1 MILRKKGERRVLEA
15 YRGNRFKD
23 GKVLAIKSSQ

>member
-15 YRGNRFKD
+15 HRGNRFKK
-23 GKVLAIKSSQ
+23 GKVMAVKSSW